1 MIKLLQGEKFK
12 ELDLEG
18 NLSLRYAISNLGRL
32 VSFSESIKKDA
43 RLLEGGVIKGYRVMR
58 YKIKK
63 GNEVLYKQKLF
74 FRMVAEAFLKPKTDA
89 HQHVIHLDFNRSN
102 DTASNLKWVTWEEM
116 QKHHAK
122 SPARMAQLKKLQ
134 EMNRQNPRRKLTIA
148 QVKAIKKELQN
159 PKRKLTIRAMAEK
172 YGISE
177 MQLYRIKAGENW
189 GHI

>member
-18 NLSLRYAISNLGRL
+18 DLSLRYAISNLGRL

-43 RLLEGGVIKGYRVMR
+43 RLLEGGMIKGYRVMR

-74 FRMVAEAFLKPKTDA
+74 FRMVAETFLKPKTDA

-102 DTASNLKWVTWEEM
+102 DAASNLKWVTWEEM

-134 EMNRQNPRRKLTIA
+134 ERNRQNPRRKLTIA

-172 YGISE
+172 YDISE